1 MEETYELTMGQI
13 QDIVKNAMVY
23 QAASGFSFDEVVEAV
38 PGLVGFVVYQTGL
51 K

>member
-1 MEETYELTMGQI
+1 MEEIYELTMRQI

-23 QAASGFSFDEVVEAV
+23 QQASGFPMDTVVEAV
-38 PGLVGFVVYQTGL
+38 PGLVGFVVYQAGL